1 MTKERNNELLENFK
15 NAKDGHWSP
24 SESFDVDR
32 RHSLSDLQQLLQDMS
47 PDKGS
52 YDDET
57 TGYDEEYRS
66 SYYSEDY
73 YPDTY
78 DTGVMDNVVIDGI
91 DNSGL
96 GGGHFL
102 KGKHSRL
109 AKS

>member
-57 TGYDEEYRS
+57 TGQNYDEEYRS

-96 GGGHFL
+96 GADTFWRVNIPG
-102 KGKHSRL
+102 
-109 AKS
+109 